1 MYEIKRGAYPR
12 GANLVGHLDYQ
23 TLQARFLEYE
33 IKPRADLRRADLVGA
48 DLIGADLREANL
60 VGVDLGGADLRE
72 ADLRRADFYG
82 ADLIGADLEDI
93 LYDSNTRYDKGSSL
107 DIYIKKNK

>member
-33 IKPRADLRRADLVGA
+33 IKPRADLRRA
-48 DLIGADLREANL
+48 N
-60 VGVDLGGADLRE
+60 LRE
-72 ADLRRADFYG
+72 ADLREADFYG
-82 ADLIGADLEDI
+82 ADLTRISYNNKTK
-93 LYDSNTRYDKGSSL
+93 YDEGSSL
-107 DIYIKKNK
+107 DIYIKQNK

>member
-33 IKPRADLRRADLVGA
+33 IKPRADLRRADLGGA

-60 VGVDLGGADLRE
+60 VGADLIGANLRE
-72 ADLRRADFYG
+72 ADFYG
-82 ADLIGADLEDI
+82 ADLTRISYNNKTK
-93 LYDSNTRYDKGSSL
+93 YDEGSSL
-107 DIYIKKNK
+107 DIYIKQNK

>member
-33 IKPRADLRRADLVGA
+33 IKPRADLRRANLVGA
-48 DLIGADLREANL
+48 DLIGANLRE
-60 VGVDLGGADLRE
+60 
-72 ADLRRADFYG
+72 ADFYG
-82 ADLIGADLEDI
+82 ADLTRISYNNKTK
-93 LYDSNTRYDKGSSL
+93 YDEGSSL
-107 DIYIKKNK
+107 DIYIKQNK